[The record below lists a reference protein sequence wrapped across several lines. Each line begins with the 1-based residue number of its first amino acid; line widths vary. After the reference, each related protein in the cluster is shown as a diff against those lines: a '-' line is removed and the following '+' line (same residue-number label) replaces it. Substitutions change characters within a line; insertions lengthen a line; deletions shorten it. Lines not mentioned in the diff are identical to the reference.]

1 MLDPEEVE
9 KNVLEQA
16 VNISKQMTSEFQQCE
31 IVFKRLFVVKL
42 LCTVTLPPTTLKT
55 LNTLSRDVKDRLAKL
70 QSAGDENSLLRSRL
84 RLRQQ
89 LLQIAIHDKE
99 EELTKKRLAL
109 LARKE
114 AMKKKEALER
124 ENARKREHESS
135 KQQESGKQMRVSDD
149 RSESKPAERKLEDS
163 PVQHS
168 IKPKPKKRMPSHHAS
183 KNTQSDSD
191 SLFSEE
197 SSSLEDT
204 MCPSASSSPSA
215 SSAASCPICGVS
227 FVSSMSLRDRTRHV
241 DHCLSMASSTAE
253 TPPAPLSERVDV
265 RSSHTKRRFLDDG
278 DHQFHRSLVY
288 AYLRWRE
295 AERSNLPAA
304 ALQQTFEEQ
313 AATLSDWSPRSIPA
327 GTDMDAMLAD
337 YYRGEPA
344 VRLTRWF
351 ALPRHLFAGL
361 YEYQREGVSWL
372 LERHVEGSGGMVADE
387 MGLGKTLQVLALLLG
402 MVFTREVRRRG
413 RDWDMIP
420 MLGPDGKAVEMEE
433 GRERKEGEEWRMQ
446 VERSDDDDDAHR
458 APEMN
463 EAQLP
468 TLLVVPAT
476 LVGHWLREVHR
487 WCPLLCCV
495 LAHSMGE
502 TMSAGATPAALL
514 RQCRKTHSYDI
525 VMTTYEAFR
534 SERVFTRFPW
544 FYAILDEGGRIKNA
558 KVGVSRQSRLLQTRH
573 RLLIS
578 GTPLQNNLREL
589 WSLMDFIFPGKLGTE
604 ESFVRSFVQPISRG
618 IYANASTG
626 AAQLG
631 YQMSLALQDTIRPY
645 ICRRLKKVGLFVG
658 SHEDV
663 RKELPRKTE
672 QVLACELTPV
682 QARCYEAYLRGE
694 QVQLALAG
702 RVTPFKAIVRLR
714 QICNHPAFFHREEAG
729 SGGEVVLRHTDG
741 MFFVEESVRG
751 VGDGEEEE
759 EDNQGRR

>member
-163 PVQHS
+163 PVQHA

-278 DHQFHRSLVY
+278 DHQFHRS
-288 AYLRWRE
+288 A
-295 AERSNLPAA
+295 
-304 ALQQTFEEQ
+304 
-313 AATLSDWSPRSIPA
+313 
-327 GTDMDAMLAD
+327 
-337 YYRGEPA
+337 
-344 VRLTRWF
+344 
-351 ALPRHLFAGL
+351 
-361 YEYQREGVSWL
+361 
-372 LERHVEGSGGMVADE
+372 
-387 MGLGKTLQVLALLLG
+387 
-402 MVFTREVRRRG
+402 
-413 RDWDMIP
+413 
-420 MLGPDGKAVEMEE
+420 
-433 GRERKEGEEWRMQ
+433 
-446 VERSDDDDDAHR
+446 
-458 APEMN
+458 
-463 EAQLP
+463 
-468 TLLVVPAT
+468 
-476 LVGHWLREVHR
+476 
-487 WCPLLCCV
+487 
-495 LAHSMGE
+495 
-502 TMSAGATPAALL
+502 
-514 RQCRKTHSYDI
+514 
-525 VMTTYEAFR
+525 
-534 SERVFTRFPW
+534 
-544 FYAILDEGGRIKNA
+544 
-558 KVGVSRQSRLLQTRH
+558 SRQRR
-573 RLLIS
+573 
-578 GTPLQNNLREL
+578 
-589 WSLMDFIFPGKLGTE
+589 
-604 ESFVRSFVQPISRG
+604 
-618 IYANASTG
+618 YA
-626 AAQLG
+626 
-631 YQMSLALQDTIRPY
+631 
-645 ICRRLKKVGLFVG
+645 
-658 SHEDV
+658 
-663 RKELPRKTE
+663 
-672 QVLACELTPV
+672 
-682 QARCYEAYLRGE
+682 
-694 QVQLALAG
+694 
-702 RVTPFKAIVRLR
+702 
-714 QICNHPAFFHREEAG
+714 
-729 SGGEVVLRHTDG
+729 
-741 MFFVEESVRG
+741 
-751 VGDGEEEE
+751 
-759 EDNQGRR
+759 